1 MGLSLATSTADYS
14 ANDFGKSLSSFDVIK
29 SDKQGFAEVFAEG
42 SQELKN
48 LLLFLWDNDIMTK
61 GCCAGHR
68 RGLFPSKKEPHAY
81 VVFYLNCSYSKLRAF
96 RNRVMNHLSETSS
109 SYDFSVLLG
118 DSDIGVYL
126 HKRYP
131 KPEIERF
138 FSNIFEA
145 ICYSLDL
152 QSSMTPKE
160 SFAKTQ
166 ATDRK
171 PTLAD
176 QIQAAESKKEST
188 PAMEQGRLNPQ
199 ERGK

>member
-81 VVFYLNCSYSKLRAF
+81 VV
-96 RNRVMNHLSETSS
+96 
-109 SYDFSVLLG
+109 LLE
-118 DSDIGVYL
+118 L
-126 HKRYP
+126 
-131 KPEIERF
+131 
-138 FSNIFEA
+138 
-145 ICYSLDL
+145 
-152 QSSMTPKE
+152 
-160 SFAKTQ
+160 
-166 ATDRK
+166 
-171 PTLAD
+171 
-176 QIQAAESKKEST
+176 
-188 PAMEQGRLNPQ
+188 
-199 ERGK
+199 